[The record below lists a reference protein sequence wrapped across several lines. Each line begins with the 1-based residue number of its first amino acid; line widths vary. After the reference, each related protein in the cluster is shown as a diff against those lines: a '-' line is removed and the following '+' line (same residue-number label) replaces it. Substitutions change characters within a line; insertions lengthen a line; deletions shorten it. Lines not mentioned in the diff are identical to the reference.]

1 MRKTFFALITAVAV
15 GFISAVGLCVRAL
28 LAPQPV
34 FSLANE
40 SMKIVV
46 DAGHGGIDGGVTGI
60 ATGVKESDINLAVAM
75 MLKNSLE
82 ELGFEVVLTRKT
94 EGGLYGTPT
103 KGFKRRDMEKR
114 KEIIQKASPALVI
127 SVHQNR
133 YPAQSVRGGQVFF
146 KTGDS
151 RGEQFALGV
160 QERLNGLYA
169 EQGVKA
175 RKATPADYYLLNCS
189 SAPSIIV
196 ECGFLSNA
204 KDEALILDGVW
215 KRRLAD
221 SVTAGVMDYFS
232 SSLA

>member
-1 MRKTFFALITAVAV
+1 MRKTFFAFITATTVA
-15 GFISAVGLCVRAL
+15 FISAVGLCVRAL
-28 LAPQPV
+28 SAPQAV
-34 FSLANE
+34 FSMADE

-46 DAGHGGIDGGVTGI
+46 DAGHGGMDGGVTGLT
-60 ATGVKESDINLAVAM
+60 TGVKESDINLSVALV
-75 MLKNSLE
+75 LKEALE
-82 ELGFEVVLTRKT
+82 DIGFDVVLTRKT
-94 EGGLYGTPT
+94 EGGLYGAPS

-114 KEIIQKASPALVI
+114 KEIIQKADPSLVI

-133 YPAQSVRGGQVFF
+133 YPSQSVRGAQVFF
-146 KTGDS
+146 KKEDG

-160 QERLNGLYA
+160 QERLNALYA
-169 EQGVKA
+169 EEGVKP
-175 RKATPADYYLLNCS
+175 RNATPAEYYLLSCS

-204 KDEALILDGVW
+204 KDEALLLDGVW

-221 SVTAGVMDYFS
+221 SVTAGVMAYFS